1 MANQSPTRLIAK
13 PGEREIVM
21 TRVFDAPRELV
32 FKAVTDPKLLS
43 EWWGPRIY
51 TTTIDKMDVRPGGA
65 WRFVQ
70 RDAEGHEYA
79 FHGVYRE
86 IAPPERVVWTF
97 EFEGMPGHV
106 SVETA
111 TFEEEAGKTT
121 FTSTS
126 VLPSVE
132 DRDGMLQSGME
143 AGATESYDRLAEL
156 LEREAEKTA
165 T

>member
-1 MANQSPTRLIAK
+1 MASKNPTKIIAN
-13 PGEREIVM
+13 PTEREIVM
-21 TRVFDAPRELV
+21 TRVFNAPRELV
-32 FKAVTDPKLLS
+32 FRAVTDPKLMAQ
-43 EWWGPRIY
+43 WWGPRRF

-65 WRFVQ
+65 WRFVH

-86 IAPPERVVWTF
+86 VVPPERVVWTF

-106 SVETA
+106 SLDTA
-111 TFEEEAGKTT
+111 TFVEKDGKTT

-126 VLPSVE
+126 VFQTLE

-143 AGATESYDRLAEL
+143 EGATESYDRLAEL
-156 LEREAEKTA
+156 LEREAEKIA
-165 T
+165 S